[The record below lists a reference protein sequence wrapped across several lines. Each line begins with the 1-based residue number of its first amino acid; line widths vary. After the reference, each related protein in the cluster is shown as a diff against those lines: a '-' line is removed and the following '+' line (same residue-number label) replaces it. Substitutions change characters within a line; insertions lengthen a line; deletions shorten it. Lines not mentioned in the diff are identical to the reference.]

1 MRFWQR
7 LRAAGQYV
15 ANGSGSIGSSR
26 DLYQFLM
33 GRDTMS
39 ESGVEVTTDSAMRL
53 SSVYSCVNVVAQD
66 MAKLPLKVYKRI
78 LKGKEVAHDHW
89 LTKLLRKPNPWQT
102 GFEFREMMHAH
113 VELSGNFF
121 ALKTIVRGQIVELL
135 PIPPWRM
142 TVEQQRDWS
151 LKYILQWP
159 DGTSQEVPPALVF
172 HHRGLSLDGILG
184 VSPIAYQRETV
195 GLGISLTRYGSK
207 LFKNGA
213 MVGGVLEHP
222 KELGDE
228 AAARLKASFEEAYAT
243 LGNAHK
249 TILLEEGMTF
259 NKVGLAND
267 DAQFLESRKF
277 SRTEIAGF
285 YRVPP
290 HMIGDLERSTFSN
303 IEQQSL
309 DYAQNG
315 LMPRAVRLEQKI
327 WDTLLSPK
335 DQDVYFVE
343 HLMDGLLRGDFAGR
357 MSGYQTAVLT
367 GWMTRNQV
375 REIENMN
382 PGPPELDEYL
392 VPLNLTEADQLALRS
407 PKTPGAPEDPNAKR
421 AQPVPS

>member
-7 LRAAGQYV
+7 VLTAGKFV
-15 ANGSGSIGSSR
+15 ANGNGSIGSSR

-33 GRDTMS
+33 GRDTLS
-39 ESGVEVTTDSAMRL
+39 ESGVDVTTESAMRL
-53 SSVYSCVNVVAQD
+53 SSVYSCVNVVSQD

-78 LKGKEVAHDHW
+78 PKGKEEATEHW

-102 GFEFREMMHAH
+102 GFEFREMLQAH

-121 ALKTIVRGQIVELL
+121 ALKTVLRGQVIELL

-142 TVEQQRDWS
+142 QVEQQRDWS
-151 LKYILQWP
+151 LKYTLQLP
-159 DGTSQEVPPALVF
+159 DGTSQIVPPSLVF

-222 KELGDE
+222 KELTDQ
-228 AAARLKASFEEAYAT
+228 AAARLKASFEEVYAS

-249 TILLEEGMTF
+249 TILLEEGMKF
-259 NKVGLAND
+259 NRVGLAAD

-303 IEQQSL
+303 IEQQSR
-309 DYAQNG
+309 DYTQNG
-315 LMPRAVRLEQKI
+315 LMPRAVRLEQKLC
-327 WDTLLSPK
+327 DSLLSPR

-343 HLMDGLLRGDFAGR
+343 HLMDGLLRGDFEGR
-357 MSGYQTAVLT
+357 MTGYQTAVLT

-375 REIENMN
+375 RELENQN
-382 PGPPELDEYL
+382 PGPAELDEYL
-392 VPLNLTEADQLALRS
+392 VPLNLTEADQLALRA
-407 PKTPGAPEDPNAKR
+407 PKPAKPADSSKPGAPEDHNA
-421 AQPVPS
+421 